1 MQKATQRSIGGDQKL
16 VSGIISRGSRVG
28 TWILLSYTMLNK
40 FLGLDFKFVDN
51 SHVVSL
57 QRNENAKKK
66 EEFVGN
72 NKEYRVM
79 RNF

>member
-1 MQKATQRSIGGDQKL
+1 
-16 VSGIISRGSRVG
+16 
-28 TWILLSYTMLNK
+28 MLNK